1 MQKKHEKKVGD
12 ASVQKMEGDTVR
24 VILEHARVI
33 PNPRRPR
40 REALPMCTLRGAV
53 WTTVHAA
60 PAFFLHRQG
69 RPPRSPAQISPA
81 P

>member
-12 ASVQKMEGDTVR
+12 ASVQKMEGDTRSGSSSSMHVLFRTRADHVVR
-24 VILEHARVI
+24 RSQCARCVE
-33 PNPRRPR
+33 P
-40 REALPMCTLRGAV
+40 

-69 RPPRSPAQISPA
+69 RPPRSPALISPA

>member
-40 REALPMCTLRGAV
+40 REALPMCTLRGQLYMRLL
-53 WTTVHAA
+53 
-60 PAFFLHRQG
+60 PFFSIARVDLHVPQR
-69 RPPRSPAQISPA
+69 
-81 P
+81 

>member
-12 ASVQKMEGDTVR
+12 ASVQEMEGDTVR

-53 WTTVHAA
+53 DNCTCGSCL
-60 PAFFLHRQG
+60 F
-69 RPPRSPAQISPA
+69 SPSPG
-81 P
+81 